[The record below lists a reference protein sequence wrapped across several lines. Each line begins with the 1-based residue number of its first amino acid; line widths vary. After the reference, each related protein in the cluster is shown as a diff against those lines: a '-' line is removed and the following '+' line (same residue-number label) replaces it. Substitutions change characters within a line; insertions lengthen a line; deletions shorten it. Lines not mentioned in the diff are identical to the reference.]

1 MKPVFKSSLALAL
14 SAIAVCIV
22 LPFASAS
29 ASQVLVA
36 PELVKDIDP
45 SGGSNPTH
53 LTTVGDKLFF
63 KADDGTTGQ
72 ELWVSDGTATGT
84 NLVKDINPGSDDS
97 LITVYTSI
105 VPFGSGVMFLAKG
118 SDGSEEIWISDGT
131 AAGTTEVS
139 TLNPTNSDMR
149 ISSLTPV
156 GSYVLFF
163 YDDLN
168 TGWELWRT
176 DGTTAGTQ
184 IVKDINP
191 GSASA
196 IVINSEGLKTFV
208 FNNEMYFVATN
219 GSDGYEFWK
228 SDGTIAGTTMLKDI
242 KAGSDSPFPD
252 PQYWKLAFATVGNTL
267 YFAVNYNNNTFS
279 SYGWELWKTDGTAA
293 GTSRIFASTVE
304 SGARAMFLTPAGSNV
319 FFMAYTQATGYELWK
334 SDGTGAGT
342 AMVKDV
348 QLGTN
353 SGMSADR
360 FSSPIFAVGSEVYFE
375 ANDGTNGFELWK
387 SDGTGAGTS
396 MVTESLPV
404 PPNGS
409 ISRFT
414 LFDSSIYFSVDKDDD
429 EPDELWKLTGATVE
443 RVLFEGS
450 AMLRPRNFTV
460 HNNKLFIN
468 AQTSQHNREL
478 YVLSASPAPEPEQN
492 QTPAPQAPAVTTTV
506 APTTTVKAKVKKA
519 DTLPATGSSTS
530 ALAMFGALLLAGG
543 AIIAARKRVLR

>member
-1 MKPVFKSSLALAL
+1 MKSVFKSSLAIAL
-14 SAIAVCIV
+14 SAIAVCLM
-22 LPFASAS
+22 LPFGSAV
-29 ASQVLVA
+29 ASQEPVV

-45 SGGSNPTH
+45 NGGSNPTH
-53 LTTVGDKLFF
+53 LTSVGDKLFF
-63 KADDGTTGQ
+63 KADDGITGD
-72 ELWVSDGTATGT
+72 ELWVSDGTAAGT
-84 NLVKDINPGSDDS
+84 NLVKDINPGSNDG

-139 TLNPTNSDMR
+139 TLNPANSDMR

-184 IVKDINP
+184 IVKDINS

-196 IVINSEGLKTFV
+196 IVINSEGLKTYV
-208 FNNEMYFVATN
+208 FNNEMYFVATDGLN
-219 GSDGYEFWK
+219 GYEFWK
-228 SDGTIAGTTMLKDI
+228 SDGTTAGTTMLKDI
-242 KAGSDSPFPD
+242 KVGSDSPFPD

-279 SYGWELWKTDGTAA
+279 SFGWELWKTDGTTA

-304 SGARAMFLTPAGSNV
+304 SGARAMFLTPAGSNI
-319 FFMAYTQATGYELWK
+319 FFMAYTQLTGYELWK

-342 AMVKDV
+342 AMVRDV
-348 QLGTN
+348 WPGSN
-353 SGMSADR
+353 SGMSENR
-360 FSSPIFAVGSEVYFE
+360 FSSTIFAVGSDVYFE
-375 ANDGTNGFELWK
+375 ASDGNAGFELWK
-387 SDGTGAGTS
+387 SDGTANGTTMVADILPGA
-396 MVTESLPV
+396 P
-404 PPNGS
+404 GS
-409 ISRFT
+409 SPDRFI
-414 LFDSSIYFSVDKDDD
+414 LFDSSIYFRIDNGDDGR
-429 EPDELWKLTGATVE
+429 ELWKLTGSIVE
-443 RVLFEGS
+443 RVLFEEYP
-450 AMLRPRNFTV
+450 MLSPGNLTV
-460 HNNKLFIN
+460 HNNKLFVN
-468 AQTSQHNREL
+468 ANTSQHNREL
-478 YVLSASPAPEPEQN
+478 YVFSAPPAPEPEQN

-530 ALAMFGALLLAGG
+530 AVAMFGVLLLAGG